1 MIALLVFAL
10 LTPSAEAAR
19 THFAKGQKLF
29 TEQRYKDALSEFEA
43 AQKAAPREVADL
55 YFNIGQCNRN
65 LGRTRAAIAAFE
77 RYLELK
83 PDAPDRKQVRQM
95 LGKLRAKLPS
105 DNDNDAPADDG
116 QVLAEI
122 MASPAVEKEKPPV
135 EKPAAEPAAAV
146 VVPETAPQPAPHPQ
160 AVKLDLPHD
169 ESTPPPA
176 VRASA
181 LEETPQHQPLYE
193 KWWFWAGIGM
203 AVLGTTAG
211 LYAGL
216 HHNPNAPPT
225 TLQMLGSAGTFDT
238 RGH

>member
-10 LTPSAEAAR
+10 LTPSAEVAR
-19 THFAKGQKLF
+19 THFAKGQRLF
-29 TEQRYKDALSEFEA
+29 TEQRYKDALGEFEA

-95 LGKLRAKLPS
+95 LGKLRAKLPP
-105 DNDNDAPADDG
+105 DNDTEAPTDDG

-122 MASPAVEKEKPPV
+122 MAAPAVEKEKPAP
-135 EKPAAEPAAAV
+135 EKPAVEPAAAV
-146 VVPETAPQPAPHPQ
+146 VVPEAAPQPAPQ
-160 AVKLDLPHD
+160 AVKLELPHD
-169 ESTPPPA
+169 EATPSPA
-176 VRASA
+176 ARATA
-181 LEETPQHQPLYE
+181 LETTPEHQPLYE
-193 KWWFWAGIGM
+193 KWWFWAGMGM

-216 HHNPNAPPT
+216 HHNPTAPPIT
-225 TLQMLGSAGTFDT
+225 MQMLGSAGTFDT

>member
-29 TEQRYKDALSEFEA
+29 NDQRYKDALGEFEA
-43 AQKAAPREVADL
+43 AQKSAPREVADL

-95 LGKLRAKLPS
+95 LGKLRAKLPP
-105 DNDNDAPADDG
+105 DNDTDAPTDEG

-122 MASPAVEKEKPPV
+122 MASPAVEKEKPAP
-135 EKPAAEPAAAV
+135 EKPAVEPAAAV
-146 VVPETAPQPAPHPQ
+146 VVPETAPQPAPKP
-160 AVKLDLPHD
+160 VKLELPHD
-169 ESTPPPA
+169 EAPPSVGSANA
-176 VRASA
+176 V
-181 LEETPQHQPLYE
+181 ETPVVHQPLYE
-193 KWWFWAGIGM
+193 KWWFWAGMGM

-216 HHNPNAPPT
+216 HHNPTAPPLT
-225 TLQMLGSAGTFDT
+225 MQMLGSAGTFDT
-238 RGH
+238 RPH